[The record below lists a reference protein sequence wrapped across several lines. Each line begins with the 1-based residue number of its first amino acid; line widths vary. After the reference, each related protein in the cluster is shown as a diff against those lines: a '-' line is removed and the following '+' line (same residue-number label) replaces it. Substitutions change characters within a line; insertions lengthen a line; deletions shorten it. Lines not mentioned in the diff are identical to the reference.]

1 MSVFLDLSCIVAF
14 ICLYRIV
21 AVMQPRKYKTL
32 AHYGRIVFI
41 LSCVMTTSSLIA
53 AILVVFKVLDYR
65 YLGPPHS
72 VGCTLYLAENFY
84 YAYISVFIILVLILN
99 VILVLTYLTL
109 NNKLKQVLNT
119 SIEVQTMKKGARFVT
134 SITATC
140 YFVCYTPTVVA
151 YIILSVRPE
160 IMSGLEPPYA
170 LIVDFLLRILSHLN
184 SCVLPLCLVTG
195 KTLNRLQLAAK
206 ITRRSTIRLKESSD
220 P

>member
-1 MSVFLDLSCIVAF
+1 
-14 ICLYRIV
+14 
-21 AVMQPRKYKTL
+21 
-32 AHYGRIVFI
+32 
-41 LSCVMTTSSLIA
+41 
-53 AILVVFKVLDYR
+53 
-65 YLGPPHS
+65 
-72 VGCTLYLAENFY
+72 
-84 YAYISVFIILVLILN
+84 
-99 VILVLTYLTL
+99 
-109 NNKLKQVLNT
+109 
-119 SIEVQTMKKGARFVT
+119 MKKGARFVT

-220 P
+220 PWEGDWGVICSMNSKNLERSANFWDNLHSKHLERSANCGTNIGFLSVQLKTRFNNLYAEFCLKV